1 MTAMIKGEGFNA
13 AAVQGEGV
21 SEGRGAQGGQVIRK

>member
-21 SEGRGAQGGQVIRK
+21 SEGRGAQVISK